1 MVSAAMNLQTRFQ
14 FSHWKMAFVFGLI
27 HGMGFANGLR
37 ELGLSSMYFLETMLA
52 FNLGVELGQLFA
64 VLLVGLPVVVL
75 FKSQVAKKNLMR
87 WGSVSVFLVAFWWF
101 VQRLIG

>member
-1 MVSAAMNLQTRFQ
+1 
-14 FSHWKMAFVFGLI
+14 
-27 HGMGFANGLR
+27 
-37 ELGLSSMYFLETMLA
+37 
-52 FNLGVELGQLFA
+52 LGQLFA

-75 FKSQVAKKNLMR
+75 FRSQVAKKNLMR